1 MPVGQGI
8 KKMKML
14 VGQVNFESIYY
25 HIQSSAA
32 VHMFAGFCL
41 EFKTC
46 LLSVY
51 QQNIRL
57 HPPAGRLNDLMPE
70 KFKNL

>member
-1 MPVGQGI
+1 MPVGQQI

-14 VGQVNFESIYY
+14 VGQGNFESIYY

-32 VHMFAGFCL
+32 AHVFAGFCL
-41 EFKTC
+41 EFKKC

-51 QQNIRL
+51 QTKY
-57 HPPAGRLNDLMPE
+57 PSSPASRKTE
-70 KFKNL
+70 